1 MTTMQKKLTP
11 LEYLSQFSP
20 DATKSFQALR
30 DAVVKSGPLDN
41 KTCELITLGA
51 FATARIEGGFK
62 THARRLL
69 NDGVPVE
76 ALRQTVLVTFGA
88 TTTLTVAL
96 DALHW
101 IDDVTT
107 SK

>member
-1 MTTMQKKLTP
+1 MAESKKLTP
-11 LEYLSQFSP
+11 LEYLRQFSP
-20 DATKSFQALR
+20 EATTAFQALR
-30 DAVVKSGPLDN
+30 DAVAKSGPLDHN
-41 KTCELITLGA
+41 TCELITLGA

-69 NDGVPVE
+69 NNGVSAD
-76 ALRQTVLVTFGA
+76 ALRQAVLVTFGA

-101 IDDVTT
+101 LDDLTEG
-107 SK
+107 K

>member
-1 MTTMQKKLTP
+1 MVTTPKKLTP

-20 DATKSFQALR
+20 EAKKSFQSLR
-30 DAVVKSGPLDN
+30 DAVIKSGPLDS

-69 NDGVPVE
+69 NDGVSPE
-76 ALRQTVLVTFGA
+76 ALRQAVLVTFGA

-101 IDDVTT
+101 IDDVVA
-107 SK
+107 SS

>member
-1 MTTMQKKLTP
+1 MADAKKLTP
-11 LEYLSQFSP
+11 LEYLRQFSP
-20 DATKSFQALR
+20 DATTAFQGLR
-30 DAVVKSGPLDN
+30 EAVTKSGPLDHS
-41 KTCELITLGA
+41 TCELITLGA

-69 NDGVPVE
+69 NSGVAPE
-76 ALRQTVLVTFGA
+76 ALRQAVLVTFGA

-101 IDDVTT
+101 IDDLIAER
-107 SK
+107 